1 MLYAVVNFTDL
12 IDTLI
17 GLLPV
22 IIVLGILML
31 FLSMFGLGRRN

>member
-1 MLYAVVNFTDL
+1 MVYAAVNFSDL

-31 FLSMFGLGRRN
+31 FLSMFGLGRRG